1 MLIIILRMIIR
12 FRQLIDVITS
22 ELGLP
27 QKLKII
33 KVLASAKT
41 FIIMVG
47 PPGRAFSFSIFLDFF
62 KSYYLL
68 NNYLSNLYLNCVR
81 RLNWPP
87 QSEANWPPV
96 LLAKIYQFMYV

>member
-47 PPGRAFSFSIFLDFF
+47 PPGHD
-62 KSYYLL
+62 
-68 NNYLSNLYLNCVR
+68 
-81 RLNWPP
+81 PGTP
-87 QSEANWPPV
+87 
-96 LLAKIYQFMYV
+96 